1 MRLLRASL
9 VGLMS
14 SACVG
19 GPQEA
24 EVAERGVVARGES
37 SDVSLAGALEGA
49 ALFARAGCDGCHAL
63 DEADTGPPLRKFWGS
78 EVRAVDGRTI
88 RVEGDVGVA
97 LIVES
102 MRAPNDFLLIGYPPL
117 MPRYEPGELSDREV
131 AAIVAALRCLADPVP
146 ADCAG
151 VVEAFGRRS

>member
-1 MRLLRASL
+1 MLRASL
-9 VGLMS
+9 VGLML

-19 GPQEA
+19 GPP
-24 EVAERGVVARGES
+24 EVAERRGARGEP
-37 SDVSLAGALEGA
+37 GALEGA
-49 ALFARAGCDGCHAL
+49 AVFARAGCDGCHAL
-63 DEADTGPPLRKFWGS
+63 DEADTGPPLRNFWGS

-117 MPRYEPGELSDREV
+117 MPRYEPAELSDREV
-131 AAIVAALRCLADPVP
+131 AAIVAALRCLADPAP
-146 ADCAG
+146 PDCAG